1 MYIFYRFWADWSM
14 YWFYNDLCKMF
25 LLYRCKRYV
34 IEIMIRFSNFSD
46 GKVNI
51 VGAFKKNIWKFP
63 VVLKA
68 IEKIKIKIR
77 KNGNLYTKSVFDKTN
92 FDFCVTLKK
101 ITVVTLHFYW
111 IFLLLYSIHHII

>member
-1 MYIFYRFWADWSM
+1 
-14 YWFYNDLCKMF
+14 
-25 LLYRCKRYV
+25 
-34 IEIMIRFSNFSD
+34 MIRFSNFSD